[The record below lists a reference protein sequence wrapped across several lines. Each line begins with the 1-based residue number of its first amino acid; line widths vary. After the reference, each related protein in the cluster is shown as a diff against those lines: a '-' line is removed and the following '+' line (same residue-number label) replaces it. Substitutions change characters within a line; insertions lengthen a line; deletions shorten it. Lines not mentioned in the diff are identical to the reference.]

1 MAAVVANTRIYL
13 VRHAE
18 SAPSPDV
25 PEPEWPLSGNG
36 RTQAEALVPVLAELT
51 ISAVY
56 SSPYPRAV
64 DTIQPF
70 ADQAGLA
77 INPMQDLRERRLSS
91 GMVPRAQL
99 REWLEKAWA
108 EFDWAPPGGESSA
121 QCQRRV
127 AESLLGIAKAHPGKA
142 ILAVSHGNAIA
153 LFLNSIDPAFGFE
166 EWAALSNPDLF
177 LIPYGEDGPESFERI
192 AL

>member
-1 MAAVVANTRIYL
+1 MAPDTRIYL

-36 RTQAEALVPVLAELT
+36 RTQAEALVPVLAELP

-64 DTIQPF
+64 DTIRPF
-70 ADQAGLA
+70 ADQAGLEV
-77 INPMQDLRERRLSS
+77 NPVRDLRERRLTS
-91 GMVPRAQL
+91 GMAPRPRW
-99 REWLEKAWA
+99 REWLERTWA

-127 AESLLGIAKAHPGKA
+127 AASLRGLAMAHPGESV
-142 ILAVSHGNAIA
+142 LAASHGNAIA
-153 LFLNSIDPAFGFE
+153 LFLNSLDASFGFE
-166 EWAALSNPDLF
+166 EWATLRNPDLF
-177 LIPYGEDGPESFERI
+177 LISYGDGGPESFERI
-192 AL
+192 VL

>member
-25 PEPEWPLSGNG
+25 PEPEWPLSEDG
-36 RTQAEALVPVLAELT
+36 RTQANDLAHALAGLP

-56 SSPYPRAV
+56 SSPYPRAA
-64 DTIQPF
+64 DTVQPF
-70 ADQAGLA
+70 ADRTGLNV
-77 INPMQDLRERRLSS
+77 ILVDDLRERRLTSL
-91 GMVPRAQL
+91 MAPRPQW

-127 AESLLGIAKAHPGKA
+127 AESLLGIANAHPGKA